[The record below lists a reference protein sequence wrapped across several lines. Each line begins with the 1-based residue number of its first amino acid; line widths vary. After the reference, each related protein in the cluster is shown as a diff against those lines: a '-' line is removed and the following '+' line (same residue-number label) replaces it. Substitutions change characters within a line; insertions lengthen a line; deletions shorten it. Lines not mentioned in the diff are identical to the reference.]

1 VTAQLSA
8 AKLVFMW
15 WFENALR
22 IWFCFQVIMRN
33 AIMENVFGVY
43 YIPCS
48 LKVYLVDV
56 ITAFLVAVKRRRL
69 ACPHSFLYHVCVL
82 S

>member
-1 VTAQLSA
+1 
-8 AKLVFMW
+8 
-15 WFENALR
+15 
-22 IWFCFQVIMRN
+22 MRN

>member
-1 VTAQLSA
+1 
-8 AKLVFMW
+8 
-15 WFENALR
+15 
-22 IWFCFQVIMRN
+22 
-33 AIMENVFGVY
+33 MENVFGVY

-69 ACPHSFLYHVCVL
+69 ACPHIFLYHVCVL
-82 S
+82 SWIWARYLPLKVNQSIN